1 MKDFFDFLN
10 NSVTEFNASLNI
22 AEILKKEGFIYLD
35 PSQKWDL
42 KNGGNYYTIKDQTSV
57 IAFKIGQE
65 FDSKGFNIVSS
76 HIDSPNL
83 KVKPNGVI
91 SSNNFTSLNTE
102 VYGGPIFNTW
112 FDRPLSIAGRII
124 ISKDNKISSK
134 VINIDKDLLVI
145 PNVAI
150 HLNKDPLTNP
160 QRELPLASL
169 TKYDSVQDLLKALN
183 VIKDEEL
190 VSFDLSVYNR
200 NKVQLVGVNDELFM
214 SPRIDNLECAYTSLK
229 AFINANNKDKVNVY
243 CAFNNE
249 EVGSQTKQGAAST
262 ILYDVLR
269 RIVKDEELYQINI
282 ASSVMMSADNAHAV
296 HPNHPEMA
304 DPTNKVFMNK
314 GIVIKHNANQ
324 RYTTDAI
331 SDAIVQ
337 TICKNNDVPFQHY
350 TNRSD
355 QRGGGTLGSIS
366 TSQVSLITCDIGLAQ
381 LAMHSANETSG
392 VEDYHSMV
400 KFLTA
405 FYNSNFKMK
414 DNDIEL

>member
-1 MKDFFDFLN
+1 MKDFFQFLN
-10 NSVTEFNASLNI
+10 NSVTEYNASLNI
-22 AEILKKEGFIYLD
+22 VEILKNAGFEHLD
-35 PSQKWDL
+35 LTQKWNL
-42 KNGGNYYTIKDQTSV
+42 KKGGNYFTVKDQTSI
-57 IAFKIGQE
+57 IAFKIGLK
-65 FDSKGFNIVSS
+65 FDSNGFNIVSS

-83 KVKPNGVI
+83 KIKPNGVI
-91 SSNNFTSLNTE
+91 SNNNFTSLNTE

-124 ISKDNKISSK
+124 VSKDGNLTSK
-134 VINIDKDLLVI
+134 VINVDKDLLVI

-160 QRELPLASL
+160 QKELPLASL
-169 TKYDSVQDLLKALN
+169 TKYENVQDLLKNLN
-183 VIKDEEL
+183 IIKDEEL
-190 VSFDLSVYNR
+190 ISFDLSVYNR
-200 NKVQLVGVNDELFM
+200 NKAQVIGVNDELFM
-214 SPRIDNLECAYTSLK
+214 SPRIDNLECAYTSLQ
-229 AFINANNKDKVNVY
+229 AFINSNSENKVNVY

-262 ILYDVLR
+262 LLYDVLR
-269 RIVKDEELYQINI
+269 RVVKDEELYQINV
-282 ASSVMMSADNAHAV
+282 ANSVMMSADNAHAV
-296 HPNHPEMA
+296 HPNHSELA

-324 RYTTDAI
+324 RYATDGI
-331 SDAIVQ
+331 SEAIVSTLCQ
-337 TICKNNDVPFQHY
+337 KNNVLYQHY

-355 QRGGGTLGSIS
+355 QRGGSTLGSIS

-392 VEDYHSMV
+392 VEDYNSMI

-405 FYNSNFKMK
+405 FYNSNFSIK
-414 DNDIEL
+414 DNDINI

>member
-1 MKDFFDFLN
+1 MKQFFEFLN
-10 NSVTEFNASLNI
+10 NSVTEFNASKNLVDILNK
-22 AEILKKEGFIYLD
+22 AGFIYLD
-35 PSQKWDL
+35 LSQKWDL
-42 KNGGNYYTIKDQTSV
+42 KNGGNYYTLKDQTSL
-57 IAFKIGQE
+57 IAFKIGQN

-83 KVKPNGVI
+83 KIKPNGVI
-91 SSNNFTSLNTE
+91 SSSNFTSLNTE

-124 ISKDNKISSK
+124 ISNAGKLESR

-160 QRELPLASL
+160 QKELPLASL
-169 TKYDSVQDLLKALN
+169 TKYDSVNELLKALDIIN
-183 VIKDEEL
+183 EEEL

-200 NKVQLVGVNDELFM
+200 NKAQLLGVNEELFM
-214 SPRIDNLECAYTSLK
+214 SPRIDNLECAYTSLQ
-229 AFINANNKDKVNVY
+229 AFINSVNDNKVNVY

-282 ASSVMMSADNAHAV
+282 ANSVMISADNAHAV

-324 RYTTDAI
+324 RYTTDAM

-337 TICKNNDVPFQHY
+337 TICKKNNVPYQHY

-392 VEDYHSMV
+392 VDDFYSMI
-400 KFLTA
+400 KFLEG
-405 FYNSNFKMK
+405 FYKSNFSI
-414 DNDIEL
+414 NENNINL